1 MNQSN
6 EPIVAREKRHNL
18 VRVTTVIHR
27 RQRGR
32 ELLERYL
39 RTEIRLNV
47 YRERKAKKEK
57 GGKAKTRESGAFV
70 QRSVLERWQGNEK
83 EEVAWQESTAN
94 GRAASLTQK
103 SSKVHKLC
111 RGMSLVRGTLAQPGV
126 KYGRNNVCS

>member
-6 EPIVAREKRHNL
+6 GLIVPRKRRHNF
-18 VRVTTVIHR
+18 VRVTKVIHR
-27 RQRGR
+27 
-32 ELLERYL
+32 ESLERYL

-47 YRERKAKKEK
+47 YRGRKAKKER
-57 GGKAKTRESGAFV
+57 GGKAKTRKSGAFV

-111 RGMSLVRGTLAQPGV
+111 RGMSLVRGTLAQPSV